1 MHIQEKWISNNSA
14 VRNTTTSIPL
24 PAPQKS
30 CRDVFHAFLVET
42 AEYDGDDEFPRVR
55 TSRLLPNRVI
65 TFSEALKTKDYDQ
78 WVVFYEHDYQFIRV
92 WNQPKRY
99 LKILKRFRGVVTPDF
114 SLYRRM
120 PICMQKW
127 SIYQSRALGHWWN
140 ENGLEVIPNVRFA
153 GYRSYDFCFKGIEKN
168 STVCIGSHGCLKRRD
183 ERALFKEGL
192 DEMVRQLQPRIII
205 VYGSAPDEIF
215 NKYRKQ
221 GIEIIAFESKCASSH
236 KKEVH

>member
-1 MHIQEKWISNNSA
+1 MHIRENWISNSYA
-14 VRNTTTSIPL
+14 VQDTTTSIPY

-65 TFSEALKTKDYDQ
+65 TFSEALKTKDYEQ

-92 WNQPKRY
+92 WNQPRRY
-99 LKILKRFRGVVTPDF
+99 LNILKRFRGVVTPDF
-114 SLYRRM
+114 SIYRRM

-140 ENGLEVIPNVRFA
+140 ENGLEVIPNARFA

-168 STVCIGSHGCLKRRD
+168 STVCIGSLGCLKRRD

-192 DEMVRQLQPRIII
+192 DEMVRQLQPQIII
-205 VYGSAPDEIF
+205 VYGSAPAEIF

-221 GIEIIAFESKCASSH
+221 GIEIIAFESECASSH